1 MLMSQNVSSKTS
13 AEITRVA
20 NKGPFIFYEIE
31 GADGI
36 EGGGG
41 HEKKTGLKGGAIQK
55 NIVCKRGGG
64 VTQKI
69 TVKYCKNSIY
79 DDAKFSTKMP

>member
-1 MLMSQNVSSKTS
+1 MTFVGVYAVITKT
-13 AEITRVA
+13 IICH
-20 NKGPFIFYEIE
+20 KGPFIFYEI
-31 GADGI
+31 
-36 EGGGG
+36 GGGASVRG
-41 HEKKTGLKGGAIQK
+41 
-55 NIVCKRGGG
+55 GGG